1 MNKKLFLEGIVLH
14 KQLMEIVSERTLS
27 RDCKRQLLELGL
39 REAQMFKRQ
48 TLMELINQELQN
60 PPLLLASSSSS
71 SSSISSSTQNSS
83 SSPFLVNN
91 NNIRPPFIRQNGYGG
106 SGSNF

>member
-1 MNKKLFLEGIVLH
+1 
-14 KQLMEIVSERTLS
+14 MEIVSDRTLS

-71 SSSISSSTQNSS
+71 SSSSISSSTQNSS

>member
-1 MNKKLFLEGIVLH
+1 
-14 KQLMEIVSERTLS
+14 MEIVSDRTLS

-60 PPLLLASSSSS
+60 PPFLLAASSSSSS
-71 SSSISSSTQNSS
+71 SSSISSSSTQNS
-83 SSPFLVNN
+83 SSPFLV

>member
-1 MNKKLFLEGIVLH
+1 
-14 KQLMEIVSERTLS
+14 MEIVSERTLS

-60 PPLLLASSSSS
+60 PPFLSST
-71 SSSISSSTQNSS
+71 SISLTGNCSS
-83 SSPFLVNN
+83 SSPPSSPSYFLVN
-91 NNIRPPFIRQNGYGG
+91 RQFLKQNGYGG
-106 SGSNF
+106 GSNTTS